1 MSEPLKSKYELI
13 LWNLLLTGDE
23 PQVSKI
29 KPKMTTA
36 ECKPLIQQGLIKLE
50 KRGRANHLVLEDKA
64 WDWMSERLQ
73 SEDFKAEFSP
83 RATTAIPIFQ
93 TFLMRLGQYMRLN
106 DVPLVEFLKPALSSS
121 NVSIDHQPSHSLLEE
136 RIRKAYASLTQTSSD
151 FRVRIAHIHQAIND
165 IPHQTVNDTLRAMQQ
180 AGTLSLRPMEDP
192 EEIALEDEKAA
203 IDLGGGDKRYF
214 IFIK

>member
-73 SEDFKAEFSP
+73 SEDFTVEFSP

-93 TFLMRLGQYMRLN
+93 TFLMRLGQYMRSN
-106 DVPLVEFLKPALSSS
+106 DVPLVEFLKPILSSS
-121 NVSIDHQPSHSLLEE
+121 NVSIDHQPSQASLEE
-136 RIRKAYASLTQTSSD
+136 RIRKTYASLTQTSSE
-151 FRVRIAHIHQAIND
+151 FRVRIVQIHQAIND
-165 IPHQTVNDTLRAMQQ
+165 IPPQTVNNTLRAMQQ
-180 AGTLSLRPMEDP
+180 AGMLSLRPMEDP
-192 EEIALEDEKAA
+192 EEIGLEDEKAA

-214 IFIK
+214 VFIK